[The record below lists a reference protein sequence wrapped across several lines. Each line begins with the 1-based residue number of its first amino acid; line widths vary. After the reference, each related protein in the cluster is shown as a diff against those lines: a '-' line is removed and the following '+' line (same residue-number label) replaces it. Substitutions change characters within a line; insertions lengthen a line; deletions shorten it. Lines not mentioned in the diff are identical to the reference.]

1 MMNSSQEKVIDR
13 KKLGKQRRPQHRRG
27 DQRQHLPFAGAEI
40 ARRAL
45 DIRLMLA
52 HLAVDDG
59 KAERQIDHHVADAG
73 GERAISGSRS
83 R

>member
-13 KKLGKQRRPQHRRG
+13 KKLAKSAGHSIGAVIR
-27 DQRQHLPFAGAEI
+27 RQHLEFAGAKI

-45 DIRLMLA
+45 DIGVMLA

-59 KAERQIDHHVADAG
+59 KA
-73 GERAISGSRS
+73 
-83 R
+83 